1 MLKLILA
8 DNQAIFR
15 AGIAKVLAVEDEMRI
30 VAQAQTQ
37 EQMFMALDKFRA
49 AVLIVAGGFHSDFN
63 AVLQSANRNKTRV
76 VVLADTGESAQRY
89 MGAGSHGVVYRNV
102 TSAALVDCVRKVAR
116 GETWVQDIAVPS
128 ELTEN
133 DMVGLR
139 VRDRL
144 TAKELRIVALIVQ
157 GYKNKEIASQ
167 LGTTEQV
174 IKNYL
179 RNVYDKIGVSDRLEL
194 ALFTIHHRILNEAA
208 CGRSFFSLLEIYSV
222 GQRFNFNYEGEY
234 AQNLLDSSSCR
245 SIGHCCNR
253 ADGRYEDEAEG
264 KGERQR
270 GYRAKTRRNGKV
282 VVGSLEESRL
292 GNISEGPDT
301 GIGKRNCH
309 GNPGHGTNGERCWQ
323 F

>member
-30 VAQAQTQ
+30 VAQAQTP

-49 AVLIVAGGFHSDFN
+49 AVLIVAGGFQSDFN
-63 AVLQSANRNKTRV
+63 AIVQAATKNKTRI

-89 MGAGSHGVVYRNV
+89 MTTGAHGVVYRNV
-102 TSAALVDCVRKVAR
+102 TSPALVDCVRKVAR
-116 GETWVQDIAVPS
+116 GETWVQDVAVPS

-179 RNVYDKIGVSDRLEL
+179 RNVYDKIGV
-194 ALFTIHHRILNEAA
+194 FTIHHRILNEAA
-208 CGRSFFSLLEIYSV
+208 AATAATPQTSAGAGVTS
-222 GQRFNFNYEGEY
+222 
-234 AQNLLDSSSCR
+234 
-245 SIGHCCNR
+245 
-253 ADGRYEDEAEG
+253 
-264 KGERQR
+264 
-270 GYRAKTRRNGKV
+270 
-282 VVGSLEESRL
+282 
-292 GNISEGPDT
+292 
-301 GIGKRNCH
+301 
-309 GNPGHGTNGERCWQ
+309 
-323 F
+323 

>member
-30 VAQAQTQ
+30 VAQAQTP

-49 AVLIVAGGFHSDFN
+49 AVLVVAAGFHNDFAAIVQA
-63 AVLQSANRNKTRV
+63 AVRAKTRV
-76 VVLADTGESAQRY
+76 VVLADTGESAQRH
-89 MGAGSHGVVYRNV
+89 MGNGAHGVVYRNV

-116 GETWVQDIAVPS
+116 GETWVQDVAVPS

-157 GYKNKEIASQ
+157 GYKNKEIATQ

-208 CGRSFFSLLEIYSV
+208 
-222 GQRFNFNYEGEY
+222 
-234 AQNLLDSSSCR
+234 A
-245 SIGHCCNR
+245 
-253 ADGRYEDEAEG
+253 ATTA
-264 KGERQR
+264 
-270 GYRAKTRRNGKV
+270 
-282 VVGSLEESRL
+282 
-292 GNISEGPDT
+292 GPAPQAPA
-301 GIGKRNCH
+301 GVM
-309 GNPGHGTNGERCWQ
+309 P
-323 F
+323 